1 MMEKDYT
8 ACSSAPAIRPGRCH
22 FPWGRCGV
30 FNGDG
35 EANGEVYLSC
45 VQGVSGMLREPMR
58 WKVKGSLITEVDGGG
73 EIGEECKRLFK
84 EVPESN
90 RLIEIMFGYHP
101 TASAEYGSPIRC
113 IGS

>member
-8 ACSSAPAIRPGRCH
+8 ACSSAPAIHPDAVTFPGA
-22 FPWGRCGV
+22 RCGV

-58 WKVKGSLITEVDGGG
+58 WKVKD
-73 EIGEECKRLFK
+73 K
-84 EVPESN
+84 PD
-90 RLIEIMFGYHP
+90 H
-101 TASAEYGSPIRC
+101 
-113 IGS
+113 